1 MCINCLSIGNSK
13 IRTEFMTM
21 LVVEANARILM
32 FTLSIINT
40 QITVENID
48 MHIKIQSKDTIIIG
62 TEGSSANLDINP
74 KVILSTNKA
83 IELYFINPFL
93 LNNFVNIEVLAT
105 ETAVVTP
112 IKAENN
118 LDINK
123 SSVMSLNILLE

>member
-48 MHIKIQSKDTIIIG
+48 MHIKI
-62 TEGSSANLDINP
+62 
-74 KVILSTNKA
+74 
-83 IELYFINPFL
+83 
-93 LNNFVNIEVLAT
+93 
-105 ETAVVTP
+105 
-112 IKAENN
+112 
-118 LDINK
+118 
-123 SSVMSLNILLE
+123 